1 MVAVEG
7 WRQLLWSS
15 TTVTLFLSS
24 RAQTLYYVHFM
35 TLILRVGTQSA
46 DETKFLPH
54 WTLMSAYYCAFM
66 LHLLSEQRLLL
77 DMFLLQTFPPPTPQS
92 QLIPSVLFS
101 EIFRSIVF
109 VLWAKRVAFED
120 FDLHFANCFSIHSH
134 TAFFSALSQYDL
146 LSRDCSR
153 LVRAEVGSE
162 FDIPTDSVVH
172 LVRQG

>member
-1 MVAVEG
+1 MIWNG
-7 WRQLLWSS
+7 WRQLVWSS
-15 TTVTLFLSS
+15 TTVTLFL
-24 RAQTLYYVHFM
+24 RHFM

-46 DETKFLPH
+46 DETKYLPH

-92 QLIPSVLFS
+92 QLIPSVLL
-101 EIFRSIVF
+101 IFWSIVF
-109 VLWAKRVAFED
+109 VFWAKRVAFED

-146 LSRDCSR
+146 LSRDCGR

-162 FDIPTDSVVH
+162 LEIPTDLEGLTDSFVH
-172 LVRQG
+172 LVRQGA